1 MAGMVKDAEPR
12 LLHDLGQP
20 DPEKS
25 VRRTKLGARRR
36 SLVDGELVAQSQVF
50 EGELAVAAEEDGEE
64 PKQVEQQSNH
74 LAEMVAGSGST
85 DQLLGRRMGFW
96 RWTGRAL
103 LQPRAPGRDLCAGA
117 RNGANEDEIR
127 GAAHSSSSAV
137 RCSIP

>member
-64 PKQVEQQSNH
+64 PKQVEQDSDH
-74 LAEMVAGSGST
+74 REIVAGSGPA
-85 DQLLGRRMGFW
+85 DQLLGRRPGFGDAHRVCGW
-96 RWTGRAL
+96 
-103 LQPRAPGRDLCAGA
+103 APSDT
-117 RNGANEDEIR
+117 ET
-127 GAAHSSSSAV
+127 V
-137 RCSIP
+137 VFYPYP